1 MNQDN
6 TKTKS
11 VEIDIL
17 ALIHK
22 LWTKKLLILFI
33 AFYFAAFSFLGSY
46 FFIQP
51 TYTSTTRIYVVNQ
64 ATDNNNLSAQDLQA
78 GTYLANDYKE
88 IITSNDVLS
97 EVIKDEK
104 LNLSEAELSKMV
116 SVNIPTDTRLIS
128 ISVNAKTG
136 QDAQTLANKVRE
148 VASKKIKKVTKV
160 EDVTMLE
167 EAKLPESPSSPNI
180 KRNVLLG
187 AILGGFVAIVAVLVR
202 EVLDDRVRR
211 PEDVEDV
218 LGMTLLGI
226 IPDTDKI

>member
-6 TKTKS
+6 TKS
-11 VEIDIL
+11 VEIDVL
-17 ALIHK
+17 ALLHK
-22 LWTKKLLILFI
+22 LWTKKLLILFT
-33 AFYFAAFSFLGSY
+33 AFYFAAFSFLGTY

-64 ATDNNNLSAQDLQA
+64 ATDNKNLSAQDLQA
-78 GTYLANDYKE
+78 GTYLVNDYKE

-128 ISVNAKTG
+128 ISVKAKTG
-136 QDAQTLANKVRE
+136 QDAQVLANKVRE
-148 VASKKIKKVTKV
+148 VASKKIKTVTKV
-160 EDVTMLE
+160 EDVTTLE
-167 EAKLPESPSSPNI
+167 EAKLPSSPSSPNI

-202 EVLDDRVRR
+202 EVFR
-211 PEDVEDV
+211 
-218 LGMTLLGI
+218 
-226 IPDTDKI
+226 

>member
-6 TKTKS
+6 TKS
-11 VEIDIL
+11 IEIDVL
-17 ALIHK
+17 ALLQK
-22 LWTKKLLILFI
+22 LWTKKVFILFT
-33 AFYFAAFSFLGSY
+33 AFYVAAFSFLVTY

-64 ATDNNNLSAQDLQA
+64 ATDNDNLSAQDLQA

-104 LNLSEAELSKMV
+104 LNLSEAELAKMI

-148 VASKKIKKVTKV
+148 IASEKIKNVTKV
-160 EDVTMLE
+160 EDVTTLE

-180 KRNVLLG
+180 KLNVLLG
-187 AILGGFVAIVAVLVR
+187 AVLGGFLAVVGVLVR
-202 EVLDDRVRR
+202 EILDDRVRR
-211 PEDVEDV
+211 PEDVEDA

-226 IPDTDKI
+226 VPDTDKI

>member
-6 TKTKS
+6 TKS
-11 VEIDIL
+11 VEIDVL
-17 ALIHK
+17 ALLQK
-22 LWTKKLLILFI
+22 LWTRKVFILFT
-33 AFYFAAFSFLGSY
+33 AFYVAAFSFLVTY

-104 LNLSEAELSKMV
+104 LNMTEADLAKMI

-148 VASKKIKKVTKV
+148 VASEKIKKVTKV
-160 EDVTMLE
+160 EDVTTLE

-180 KRNVLLG
+180 KLNVLLG
-187 AILGGFVAIVAVLVR
+187 VVLGGFLAVVGVLVR
-202 EVLDDRVRR
+202 EILDDRVRR
-211 PEDVEDV
+211 PEDVEDA

-226 IPDTDKI
+226 VPDKDKI

>member
-6 TKTKS
+6 TKS
-11 VEIDIL
+11 VEIDVL
-17 ALIHK
+17 ALLHK
-22 LWTKKLLILFI
+22 LWTKKLLILFT
-33 AFYFAAFSFLGSY
+33 AFYFAAFSFLGTY

-51 TYTSTTRIYVVNQ
+51 TYTSKTRIYVVNQ
-64 ATDNNNLSAQDLQA
+64 ATDNKNLSAQDLQA
-78 GTYLANDYKE
+78 GTYLVNDYKE

-128 ISVNAKTG
+128 ISVKAKTG
-136 QDAQTLANKVRE
+136 QDAQVLANKVRE
-148 VASKKIKKVTKV
+148 VASKKIKTVTKV
-160 EDVTMLE
+160 EDVTTLE
-167 EAKLPESPSSPNI
+167 EAKLPSSPSSPNI

-202 EVLDDRVRR
+202 EVLDDRIRR

-218 LGMTLLGI
+218 LEMTLLGI
-226 IPDTDKI
+226 VPDTDKI

>member
-6 TKTKS
+6 TKS
-11 VEIDIL
+11 VEIDVL
-17 ALIHK
+17 ALLQK
-22 LWTKKLLILFI
+22 LWTKKVFILFT
-33 AFYFAAFSFLGSY
+33 AFYVAAFSFLVTY

-104 LNLSEAELSKMV
+104 LNMTEAELAKMI

-136 QDAQTLANKVRE
+136 QDAQILANKVRE

-180 KRNVLLG
+180 KLNVLLG
-187 AILGGFVAIVAVLVR
+187 AVLGAFLAVVGVLVR
-202 EVLDDRVRR
+202 EILDDRVRR
-211 PEDVEDV
+211 PEDVEDA

-226 IPDTDKI
+226 VPDKDKI

>member
-6 TKTKS
+6 TKS
-11 VEIDIL
+11 DEIDVL
-17 ALIHK
+17 ALLHK
-22 LWTKKLLILFI
+22 LWTKKLLILFT
-33 AFYFAAFSFLGSY
+33 AFYFAAFSFLGTY

-78 GTYLANDYKE
+78 GTFLVKDYKE

-104 LNLSEAELSKMV
+104 LNMTEAELAKMI
-116 SVNIPTDTRLIS
+116 SVDIPTDTRLIS
-128 ISVNAKTG
+128 ISVKAKTG
-136 QDAQTLANKVRE
+136 QDAQVLANKVRE
-148 VASKKIKKVTKV
+148 VASKKIKNVTKV
-160 EDVTMLE
+160 DDVTTLG
-167 EAKLPESPSSPNI
+167 EAKLPSSPSSPNI

-202 EVLDDRVRR
+202 EVLDDRIRR

>member
-6 TKTKS
+6 TKS
-11 VEIDIL
+11 VEIDVL
-17 ALIHK
+17 ALLHK
-22 LWTKKLLILFI
+22 LWTKKLLILFT
-33 AFYFAAFSFLGSY
+33 AFYFAAFSFLGTY

-64 ATDNNNLSAQDLQA
+64 ATDNKNLSAQDLQA
-78 GTYLANDYKE
+78 GTYLVNDYKE

-128 ISVNAKTG
+128 ISVKAKTG
-136 QDAQTLANKVRE
+136 QDAQVLANKVRE
-148 VASKKIKKVTKV
+148 VASKKIKTVTKV
-160 EDVTMLE
+160 EDVTTLE
-167 EAKLPESPSSPNI
+167 EAKLPSSPSSPNI
-180 KRNVLLG
+180 NRNVLLG

-202 EVLDDRVRR
+202 EVLDDRIRR

-218 LGMTLLGI
+218 LEMTLLGI
-226 IPDTDKI
+226 VPDTDKI

>member
-6 TKTKS
+6 TKS
-11 VEIDIL
+11 VEIDVL
-17 ALIHK
+17 TLLHK
-22 LWTKKLLILFI
+22 LWTKKLLILFT
-33 AFYFAAFSFLGSY
+33 AFCFAAFSFLGTY

-51 TYTSTTRIYVVNQ
+51 TYTSSTRIYVVNQ
-64 ATDNNNLSAQDLQA
+64 ANDGKNLSAQDLQA
-78 GTYLANDYKE
+78 GTFLTKDYKE

-104 LNLSEAELSKMV
+104 LNMTEADLAKMI

-148 VASKKIKKVTKV
+148 VASEKIKNVIKD
-160 EDVTMLE
+160 EDVTTLE

-187 AILGGFVAIVAVLVR
+187 AVFGGFLAVVGVLGR
-202 EVLDDRVRR
+202 ELLDDRIRR
-211 PEDVEDV
+211 PEDIEET

-226 IPDTDKI
+226 VPYTDKI

>member
-6 TKTKS
+6 TKS
-11 VEIDIL
+11 VEIDVL
-17 ALIHK
+17 ALLHK
-22 LWTKKLLILFI
+22 LWTKKLLILFT
-33 AFYFAAFSFLGSY
+33 AFYFAAFSFLGTY

-64 ATDNNNLSAQDLQA
+64 ATDNKNLSAQDLQA
-78 GTYLANDYKE
+78 GTYLVNDYKE

-97 EVIKDEK
+97 EV
-104 LNLSEAELSKMV
+104 SKMV

-128 ISVNAKTG
+128 ISVKAKTG
-136 QDAQTLANKVRE
+136 QDAQVLANKVRE
-148 VASKKIKKVTKV
+148 VASKKIKTVTKV
-160 EDVTMLE
+160 EDVTTLE
-167 EAKLPESPSSPNI
+167 EAKLPSSPSSPNI

-202 EVLDDRVRR
+202 EVLDDRIRR

-218 LGMTLLGI
+218 LEMTLLGI
-226 IPDTDKI
+226 VPDTDKI

>member
-6 TKTKS
+6 TKS
-11 VEIDIL
+11 VEIDVL
-17 ALIHK
+17 ALLHK
-22 LWTKKLLILFI
+22 LWTKKLLILFT
-33 AFYFAAFSFLGSY
+33 AFYFAAFSFLGTY

-64 ATDNNNLSAQDLQA
+64 ATDNKNLSAQDLQA
-78 GTYLANDYKE
+78 GTYLVNDYKE

-128 ISVNAKTG
+128 ISVKAKTG
-136 QDAQTLANKVRE
+136 QDAQVLANKVRE
-148 VASKKIKKVTKV
+148 VASKKIKTVTKV
-160 EDVTMLE
+160 EDVTTLE
-167 EAKLPESPSSPNI
+167 EAKLPSSPSSPNN

-202 EVLDDRVRR
+202 EVLDDRIRR

-218 LGMTLLGI
+218 LEMTLLGI
-226 IPDTDKI
+226 VPDTDKI

>member
-6 TKTKS
+6 TKS
-11 VEIDIL
+11 VEIDVL
-17 ALIHK
+17 ALLHK
-22 LWTKKLLILFI
+22 LWTKKLLILFT
-33 AFYFAAFSFLGSY
+33 AFYFAAFSFLGTY

-64 ATDNNNLSAQDLQA
+64 ATDNKNLSAQDLQA
-78 GTYLANDYKE
+78 GTYLVNDYKE

-128 ISVNAKTG
+128 ISVKAKTG
-136 QDAQTLANKVRE
+136 QDAQVLANKVRE
-148 VASKKIKKVTKV
+148 VASKKIKTVTKV
-160 EDVTMLE
+160 EDVTTLE
-167 EAKLPESPSSPNI
+167 EAKLPSSPSSPNI

-202 EVLDDRVRR
+202 EV
-211 PEDVEDV
+211 
-218 LGMTLLGI
+218 
-226 IPDTDKI
+226 

>member
-6 TKTKS
+6 TKS
-11 VEIDIL
+11 DEIDVL
-17 ALIHK
+17 ALLHK
-22 LWTKKLLILFI
+22 LWTKKLLILFT
-33 AFYFAAFSFLGSY
+33 AFYFAAFSFLGTY

-128 ISVNAKTG
+128 ISVKAKTG
-136 QDAQTLANKVRE
+136 QDAQVLANKVRE
-148 VASKKIKKVTKV
+148 VASKKIKTVTKV
-160 EDVTMLE
+160 EDVTTLE
-167 EAKLPESPSSPNI
+167 EAKLPSSPSSPNI
-180 KRNVLLG
+180 KRNVLFG

-202 EVLDDRVRR
+202 EVLDDRIRR

-218 LGMTLLGI
+218 LEMTLLGI
-226 IPDTDKI
+226 VPDTDKI

>member
-6 TKTKS
+6 TKS
-11 VEIDIL
+11 VEIDVL
-17 ALIHK
+17 ALLQK
-22 LWTKKLLILFI
+22 LWTKKVFILFT
-33 AFYFAAFSFLGSY
+33 AFYVAVFSFLGTY

-64 ATDNNNLSAQDLQA
+64 ATDNKNLSAQDLQA
-78 GTYLANDYKE
+78 GTYLVNDYKE

-148 VASKKIKKVTKV
+148 VASEKIKKVTKV
-160 EDVTMLE
+160 EDVTTLE

-180 KRNVLLG
+180 KLNVLLG
-187 AILGGFVAIVAVLVR
+187 AVLGGFLAVIGVLVR
-202 EVLDDRVRR
+202 EILDDRVRH
-211 PEDVEDV
+211 PEDVEDA

>member
-6 TKTKS
+6 TKS
-11 VEIDIL
+11 VEIDVL
-17 ALIHK
+17 ALLHK
-22 LWTKKLLILFI
+22 LWTKKLLILFT
-33 AFYFAAFSFLGSY
+33 AFYFAAFSFLGTY

-64 ATDNNNLSAQDLQA
+64 ATDNKNLSAQDLQA
-78 GTYLANDYKE
+78 GTYLVNDYKE

-128 ISVNAKTG
+128 ISVKAKTG
-136 QDAQTLANKVRE
+136 QDAQVLANKVRE
-148 VASKKIKKVTKV
+148 VASKKIKTVTKV
-160 EDVTMLE
+160 EDVTTLD
-167 EAKLPESPSSPNI
+167 EAKLPSSPSSPNI

-202 EVLDDRVRR
+202 EVLDDRIRR

-218 LGMTLLGI
+218 LEMTLLGI
-226 IPDTDKI
+226 VPDTDKI

>member
-6 TKTKS
+6 TKS
-11 VEIDIL
+11 VEIDVL
-17 ALIHK
+17 ALLHK
-22 LWTKKLLILFI
+22 LWTKKLLILFT
-33 AFYFAAFSFLGSY
+33 AFYFAVFSFLGTY

-78 GTYLANDYKE
+78 GTFLVKDYKE

-104 LNLSEAELSKMV
+104 LNMTEAELAKMI
-116 SVNIPTDTRLIS
+116 SVDIPTDTRLIS
-128 ISVNAKTG
+128 ISVKAKTG
-136 QDAQTLANKVRE
+136 QDAQVLANKVRE
-148 VASKKIKKVTKV
+148 VASKKIKTVTKV
-160 EDVTMLE
+160 EDVTTLE
-167 EAKLPESPSSPNI
+167 EAKLPSSPSSPNI

-202 EVLDDRVRR
+202 EVLDDRIRR

-218 LGMTLLGI
+218 LEMTLLGI
-226 IPDTDKI
+226 VPDTDKI

>member
-6 TKTKS
+6 TKS
-11 VEIDIL
+11 VEIDVL
-17 ALIHK
+17 ALLHK
-22 LWTKKLLILFI
+22 LWTKKLLILFT
-33 AFYFAAFSFLGSY
+33 AFYFAAFSFLGTY

-64 ATDNNNLSAQDLQA
+64 ATDNKNLSAQDLQA
-78 GTYLANDYKE
+78 GTYLVNDYKE

-128 ISVNAKTG
+128 ISVKAKTG
-136 QDAQTLANKVRE
+136 QDAQVLANKVRE
-148 VASKKIKKVTKV
+148 VASKKIKTVTKV
-160 EDVTMLE
+160 EDVTTLE
-167 EAKLPESPSSPNI
+167 EAKLPSSPSSPNI

-202 EVLDDRVRR
+202 EVLDDRIRR

-218 LGMTLLGI
+218 LEMTPLGI
-226 IPDTDKI
+226 VPDTDKI

>member
-6 TKTKS
+6 AKS
-11 VEIDIL
+11 VEIYVL
-17 ALIHK
+17 ALLHK
-22 LWTKKLLILFI
+22 LWTKKLLILFT
-33 AFYFAAFSFLGSY
+33 AFYFAAFSFLGTY

-64 ATDNNNLSAQDLQA
+64 ATDNKNLSAQDLQA
-78 GTYLANDYKE
+78 GTYLVNDYKE

-128 ISVNAKTG
+128 ISVKAKTG
-136 QDAQTLANKVRE
+136 QDAQVLANKVRE
-148 VASKKIKKVTKV
+148 VASKKIKTVTKV
-160 EDVTMLE
+160 EDVTTLE
-167 EAKLPESPSSPNI
+167 EAKLPSSPSSPNI

-202 EVLDDRVRR
+202 EVLDDRIRR

-218 LGMTLLGI
+218 LEMTLLGI
-226 IPDTDKI
+226 VPDTDKI

>member
-6 TKTKS
+6 TKS
-11 VEIDIL
+11 VEIDVL
-17 ALIHK
+17 ALLHK
-22 LWTKKLLILFI
+22 LWTKKLLILFT
-33 AFYFAAFSFLGSY
+33 AFYFAAFSFLGTY

-128 ISVNAKTG
+128 ISVKAKTG
-136 QDAQTLANKVRE
+136 QDAQVLANKVRE
-148 VASKKIKKVTKV
+148 VASKKIKTVTKV
-160 EDVTMLE
+160 EDVTTLE
-167 EAKLPESPSSPNI
+167 EAKLPSSPSSPNI
-180 KRNVLLG
+180 NRNVLLG

-202 EVLDDRVRR
+202 EVLDDRIRR

-218 LGMTLLGI
+218 LEMTLLGI
-226 IPDTDKI
+226 VPDTDKI

>member
-6 TKTKS
+6 TKS
-11 VEIDIL
+11 VEIDVL
-17 ALIHK
+17 ALLHK
-22 LWTKKLLILFI
+22 LWTKKLLILFT
-33 AFYFAAFSFLGSY
+33 AFYFAAFSFLGTY

-64 ATDNNNLSAQDLQA
+64 ATDNKNLSAQDLQA
-78 GTYLANDYKE
+78 GTYLVNDYKE

-128 ISVNAKTG
+128 ISVKDKTG
-136 QDAQTLANKVRE
+136 QDAQVLANKVRE
-148 VASKKIKKVTKV
+148 VASKKIKTVTKV
-160 EDVTMLE
+160 EDVTTLE
-167 EAKLPESPSSPNI
+167 EAKLPSSPSSPNI

-202 EVLDDRVRR
+202 EVLDDRIRR

-218 LGMTLLGI
+218 LEMTLLGI
-226 IPDTDKI
+226 VPDTDKI

>member
-6 TKTKS
+6 TKS
-11 VEIDIL
+11 VEIDVL
-17 ALIHK
+17 ALLQK
-22 LWTKKLLILFI
+22 LWTKKVFILFT
-33 AFYFAAFSFLGSY
+33 AFYVAAFSFLVTY

-78 GTYLANDYKE
+78 GTYLVNDYKE

-104 LNLSEAELSKMV
+104 LNLSETELAKMI

-148 VASKKIKKVTKV
+148 VASEKIKNVTKV
-160 EDVTMLE
+160 EDVTTLE

-180 KRNVLLG
+180 KLNVLLG
-187 AILGGFVAIVAVLVR
+187 AVLGAFLAVVGVLVR
-202 EVLDDRVRR
+202 EILDDRVRR
-211 PEDVEDV
+211 PEDVEDA

-226 IPDTDKI
+226 VPDTDKI

>member
-6 TKTKS
+6 TKS
-11 VEIDIL
+11 VEIDVL
-17 ALIHK
+17 ALLQK
-22 LWTKKLLILFI
+22 LWTKKVFILFT
-33 AFYFAAFSFLGSY
+33 AFYVAVFSFLGTY

-64 ATDNNNLSAQDLQA
+64 ATDNKNLSAQDLQA

-104 LNLSEAELSKMV
+104 LNMTEADLAKMI

-148 VASKKIKKVTKV
+148 VASEKIKKVTKV
-160 EDVTMLE
+160 EDVTTLE

-180 KRNVLLG
+180 KLNVLLG
-187 AILGGFVAIVAVLVR
+187 AVLGGFLAVIGVLVR
-202 EVLDDRVRR
+202 EILDDRVRR

>member
-6 TKTKS
+6 TKS
-11 VEIDIL
+11 VEIDVL
-17 ALIHK
+17 ALLQK
-22 LWTKKLLILFI
+22 LWTKKVFILFT
-33 AFYFAAFSFLGSY
+33 AFYVAAFSFLVTY

-160 EDVTMLE
+160 EDVTTLE

-180 KRNVLLG
+180 KLNVLLG
-187 AILGGFVAIVAVLVR
+187 AVLGGFLAVVGVLVR
-202 EVLDDRVRR
+202 EILDDRVRR
-211 PEDVEDV
+211 PEDVEDA

-226 IPDTDKI
+226 VPDTDKI

>member
-6 TKTKS
+6 TKS
-11 VEIDIL
+11 VEIDVL
-17 ALIHK
+17 ALLQK
-22 LWTKKLLILFI
+22 LWTKKVFILFT
-33 AFYFAAFSFLGSY
+33 AFYVAVFSFLGTY

-104 LNLSEAELSKMV
+104 LNMTEADLAKMI

-148 VASKKIKKVTKV
+148 VASEKIKKVTKV
-160 EDVTMLE
+160 EDVTTLE

-180 KRNVLLG
+180 KLNVLLG
-187 AILGGFVAIVAVLVR
+187 AVLGGFLAVIGVLVR
-202 EVLDDRVRR
+202 EILDDRVRH
-211 PEDVEDV
+211 PEDVEDA

>member
-6 TKTKS
+6 TKS
-11 VEIDIL
+11 DEIDVL
-17 ALIHK
+17 ALLHK
-22 LWTKKLLILFI
+22 LWTKKLLILFT
-33 AFYFAAFSFLGSY
+33 AFYFAVFSFLGTY

-64 ATDNNNLSAQDLQA
+64 ATDNKNLSAQDLQA

-128 ISVNAKTG
+128 ISVKAKTG
-136 QDAQTLANKVRE
+136 QDAQVLANKVRE
-148 VASKKIKKVTKV
+148 VASKKIKTVTKV
-160 EDVTMLE
+160 EDVTTLE
-167 EAKLPESPSSPNI
+167 EAKLPSSPSSPNI

-202 EVLDDRVRR
+202 EVLDDRIRR

-218 LGMTLLGI
+218 LEMTLLGI
-226 IPDTDKI
+226 VPDTDKI

>member
-6 TKTKS
+6 TKS
-11 VEIDIL
+11 VEIDVL
-17 ALIHK
+17 ALLHK
-22 LWTKKLLILFI
+22 LWTKKLLILFT
-33 AFYFAAFSFLGSY
+33 AFYVAAFSFLVTY

-78 GTYLANDYKE
+78 GTYLVNDYKE

-167 EAKLPESPSSPNI
+167 EAKLPVSPSSPNI
-180 KRNVLLG
+180 KLNVLLG
-187 AILGGFVAIVAVLVR
+187 AVLGGFLAVVGVLVR
-202 EVLDDRVRR
+202 EILDDRVRR
-211 PEDVEDV
+211 PEDVEDA

-226 IPDTDKI
+226 VPDTDKI

>member
-6 TKTKS
+6 TKS
-11 VEIDIL
+11 DEIDVL
-17 ALIHK
+17 ALLHK
-22 LWTKKLLILFI
+22 LWTKKLLILFT
-33 AFYFAAFSFLGSY
+33 AFYFAAFSFLGTY

-64 ATDNNNLSAQDLQA
+64 ATDNKNLSAQDLQA
-78 GTYLANDYKE
+78 GTYLVNDYKE

-136 QDAQTLANKVRE
+136 QDAQT

-160 EDVTMLE
+160 EDVTTLE

-180 KRNVLLG
+180 KLNVLLG
-187 AILGGFVAIVAVLVR
+187 AVLGGFLAVVGVLVR
-202 EVLDDRVRR
+202 EILDDRVRR
-211 PEDVEDV
+211 PEDVEDA

-226 IPDTDKI
+226 VPDTDKI

>member
-6 TKTKS
+6 TKS
-11 VEIDIL
+11 VEIDVL
-17 ALIHK
+17 ALLQK
-22 LWTKKLLILFI
+22 LWTKKVFILFT
-33 AFYFAAFSFLGSY
+33 AFYVAAFSFLVTY

-148 VASKKIKKVTKV
+148 VASEKIKNVTKV
-160 EDVTMLE
+160 EDVTTLE

-187 AILGGFVAIVAVLVR
+187 AVLGGFLAVVGVLVR
-202 EVLDDRVRR
+202 EILDDRVRR
-211 PEDVEDV
+211 PEDVEDA

-226 IPDTDKI
+226 VPDKDKI

>member
-6 TKTKS
+6 TKS
-11 VEIDIL
+11 VEIDVL
-17 ALIHK
+17 ALLHK
-22 LWTKKLLILFI
+22 LWTKKLLILFT
-33 AFYFAAFSFLGSY
+33 AFYFAAFSFLVTY

-78 GTYLANDYKE
+78 GTYLVNDYKE

-128 ISVNAKTG
+128 ISVKAKTG
-136 QDAQTLANKVRE
+136 QDAQVLANKVRE
-148 VASKKIKKVTKV
+148 VASKKIKNVTKV
-160 EDVTMLE
+160 EDVTTLG

-180 KRNVLLG
+180 KLNVLLG
-187 AILGGFVAIVAVLVR
+187 AVLGAFLAVVGVLVR
-202 EVLDDRVRR
+202 EILDDRVRR
-211 PEDVEDV
+211 PEDVEDA